1 MWWSRLVNAEEIAE
15 NIPSVRV
22 WYVTKAIFPEEADHR
37 RNARLFKVGGV
48 DDKNLFSLDC

>member
-1 MWWSRLVNAEEIAE
+1 MQRRLLKIFHQYEFGITELVL
-15 NIPSVRV
+15 
-22 WYVTKAIFPEEADHR
+22 KAIFLEEADHR